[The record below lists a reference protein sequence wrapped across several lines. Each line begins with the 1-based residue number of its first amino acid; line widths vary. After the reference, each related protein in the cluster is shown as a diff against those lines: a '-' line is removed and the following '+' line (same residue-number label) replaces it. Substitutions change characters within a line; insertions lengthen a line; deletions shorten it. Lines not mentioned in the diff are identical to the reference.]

1 MMNASKSKYALLL
14 VAGALSMAL
23 SGCGGSD
30 GADGA
35 SGSDGAAGGSP
46 AMTINNLNFTFY
58 DTTVQDGVASLR
70 FQVTNQDD
78 KAVVG
83 LQKMRFYALQLL
95 PQGATGV
102 GNASQWQYIVDETC
116 DLSSSCPGTLVD
128 KKNGVYTYS
137 FATNFLDSAGTRTT
151 FNPELAQRFMIRAY
165 NTPLPD
171 GTAVPN
177 SNAFVDYTIAG
188 NEPGYS
194 RKIVATASCNKCHGD
209 VSTAHHSGSYNDVNM
224 CASCHTP
231 NRLSNSDD
239 QFSMLIHAKHFTLGD
254 DGVPAPVYE
263 TDALKTCSTCHSD
276 QGELTPDW
284 GNWSK
289 VPTAQACGSCH
300 SNIDFAKGQGHSQ
313 QSDNSNCVACHNSEW
328 TEQVHSTGYQ
338 DRKAVIAKVGMS
350 ATLVANTDN
359 SATLSVT
366 LLDSEGKPLDAST
379 ELSKIK
385 RLEAVT
391 NVDPEFPV
399 MGYIASPG
407 SGKAHDSK
415 NLIADNAL
423 QSDVSIVDGK
433 LVYTTQVLP
442 FGSGAADTAFS
453 FIGLE
458 MCTSG
463 ANLVNCTADSETT
476 SMKAQL
482 AFGTKSGSAPTH
494 RHTDSV
500 SFAGCQNCHGET
512 FQLHKGYHAGFVL
525 SEQLGREVNGKMTV
539 GLDGCVACH
548 TPDGTYTGGA
558 MRGAF
563 EMKVHLLHNEVGVI
577 TQCTQCHND
586 LNLDAFKNKG
596 ALATAAGQYTTPI
609 TAVCTSCHAL
619 GSDGLHSQ
627 ATLESYGAVV
637 NGDYTAANQAAQSET
652 CFFCHK
658 PTAADHTVVN
668 M

>member
-1 MMNASKSKYALLL
+1 MMNASNSKFALLL
-14 VAGALSMAL
+14 AAGALSMTL
-23 SGCGGSD
+23 TGCGGSD

-35 SGSDGAAGGSP
+35 AGSDGSAGGSP
-46 AMTINNLNFTFY
+46 AMTIDALNFTFY
-58 DTTVQDGVASLR
+58 DETITDGVASLR

-78 KAVVG
+78 QAVVG

-102 GNASQWQYIVDETC
+102 GNATQWQYIVDETC
-116 DLSSSCPGTLVD
+116 DLASTCPGTFVD
-128 KKNGVYTYS
+128 KKNGVYTYTFS
-137 FATNFLDSAGTRTT
+137 TNFADTSATRTT
-151 FNPELAQRFMIRAY
+151 FNAELAQRFMIRAY

-177 SNAFVDYTIAG
+177 SNAIVDFTVSG

-239 QFSMLIHAKHFTLGD
+239 QFSMLIHAKHFTVD
-254 DGVPAPVYE
+254 ADGVPQPVYE
-263 TDALKTCSTCHSD
+263 SEALKTCSTCHND
-276 QGELTPDW
+276 QGDLTPDW

-300 SNIDFAKGQGHSQ
+300 SDIDFATGQGHSQ

-328 TEQVHSTGYQ
+328 TEEVHSTDYQ
-338 DRKAVIAKVGMS
+338 NKEAVIAKRGMT
-350 ATLVANTDN
+350 ATLVANDDD
-359 SATLSVT
+359 SATLTVT
-366 LLDSEGKPLDAST
+366 LIDANGNALDASS

-385 RLEAVT
+385 RLETIT
-391 NVDPEFPV
+391 NVGPEFPI
-399 MGYIASPG
+399 MGYNVSPG
-407 SGKAHDSK
+407 SGVAHVTKD
-415 NLIADNAL
+415 LITDNTL

-433 LVYTTQVLP
+433 LVYTTPALP
-442 FGSGAADTAFS
+442 FGSGDTDTAFT

-463 ANLVNCTADSETT
+463 ADLIACTSDSDTT

-482 AFGTKSGSAPTH
+482 AFGTKSGDAPTY

-500 SFAGCQNCHGET
+500 SFAACQKCHGDS
-512 FQLHKGYHAGFVL
+512 FQLHKGHHTGFVL
-525 SEQLGREVNGKMTV
+525 SDQLGREVNGEMTV

-548 TPDGTYTGGA
+548 TPDGTYASGA
-558 MRGAF
+558 NKGAF
-563 EMKVHLLHNEVGVI
+563 EMKLHVVHNEVGVI
-577 TQCTQCHND
+577 TECTQCHTSF
-586 LNLDAFKNKG
+586 NLDSFKNKG
-596 ALATAAGQYTTPI
+596 ALATAAGEYTTPI

-627 ATLESYGAVV
+627 ETLESYGAVV

-652 CFFCHK
+652 CFYCHK